1 MMSTYRPIYITRIE
15 KIDQL
20 SPQEKEELKQVTDK
34 FMFRTNTYYQ
44 KLINWDDPNDPI
56 RRIVIPS
63 MEELTAWGKLD
74 ASNEHLYTKAPGL
87 EHKYEYT
94 ALLLVN
100 DVCGAYCRFCFRK
113 RLFMEGNDEVVRD
126 VREGLEYIRQHTEIN
141 NVLLT
146 GGDPL
151 LMSTRKLE
159 SIISELRRIDHVKI
173 IRIGSKMP
181 AFNPFRILNDP
192 DLLEMLEKYSY
203 DDRKIYLI
211 AHFNHP
217 RELTPEAIRSMNLLQ
232 KAGVVT
238 VNQTPLLRGINDDPE
253 VLAELFNQLSFIGVP
268 PYYVFQNR
276 PVAGNKMF
284 AVPIEEGLEIFEQ
297 ARMKCSGLAKRARY
311 VMSHTTGK
319 IEILGMTDEHI
330 FFRYHRAAN
339 PEEKARIMVFRRNPE
354 AYWFDDYQELVDEF
368 DFENP
373 FYSLLYGNH
382 KGA

>member
-1 MMSTYRPIYITRIE
+1 MYITKIE

-113 RLFMEGNDEVVRD
+113 RLFMNGNDEVVRD
-126 VREGLEYIRQHTEIN
+126 VSEGLEYIRQHTEIN

-159 SIISELRRIDHVKI
+159 SIISELRKIDHVKI

-203 DDRKIYLI
+203 DDRKIYVI

-373 FYSLLYGNH
+373 FYSLLYENH